1 MAKLTITRFPDP
13 RPEYD
18 AQQSAM
24 ADVFRRFISNLTST
38 DLTTVFTVPTANV
51 AATPP
56 IPVSTFI
63 VKSINTHNYDGSSA
77 VTVNIDHNDGSSD
90 FQIFQVDVAA
100 SNTNTITSSM
110 VYQEGDAFK
119 VQANAAS
126 RAMIEVSVL
135 EVKQQQ

>member
-1 MAKLTITRFPDP
+1 
-13 RPEYD
+13 
-18 AQQSAM
+18 M

-56 IPVSTFI
+56 VPVSTFI

-110 VYQEGDAFK
+110 VYQEGDAVK